1 MDIMYANEDFEV
13 ETVLISFKMTDVF
26 SGVNLKCKVKQWIS
40 SGKKDMLF
48 HKAVCYCGLLLF
60 GFVGDLFI
68 YFEQFNSNFG
78 SPFAYVAYVGFLK
91 VSLVSCTLSLSV
103 FIFFGT

>member
-1 MDIMYANEDFEV
+1 MLEIDIMYANEDFEV

-68 YFEQFNSNFG
+68 LFILRNLTLVTL
-78 SPFAYVAYVGFLK
+78 VALLLMLLMWA
-91 VSLVSCTLSLSV
+91 S
-103 FIFFGT
+103 